1 MCAIFGSYSRDVF
14 YELMELNSYRGF
26 HSYSISV
33 YDPIKRDI
41 KIVKK
46 GLGHFDASNVE
57 DYMGVYWIGH
67 IQAPTT
73 EAKSLDTV
81 HPSAWPSH
89 NTYMWHNGILKEDC
103 IKMMQTALDTKV
115 VWDTKLLHHWL
126 LDRRSLSD
134 VDGTFSCLM
143 YEQGDILLFRNEISP
158 MFIDDQLNISSTK
171 FTDSV
176 RTPANSV
183 LKLDFIN
190 NVPVEVETF
199 STKENPYYFANG
211 V

>member
-1 MCAIFGSYSRDVF
+1 
-14 YELMELNSYRGF
+14 
-26 HSYSISV
+26 V
-33 YDPIKRDI
+33 YDPIKRDLKII
-41 KIVKK
+41 KR
-46 GLGHFDASNVE
+46 GLGQFDASGVE

-73 EAKSLDTV
+73 EAKSMDTV
-81 HPSAWPSH
+81 HPSEWCVWPYTSVCD
-89 NTYMWHNGILKEDC
+89 TYMWHNGILKEDC
-103 IKMMQTALDTKV
+103 IKMMQNALYTKAK
-115 VWDTKLLHHWL
+115 WDTRLLHWWYIQ
-126 LDRRSLSD
+126 DRDLSL

-190 NVPVEVETF
+190 NVPVKVKTF